1 MFFSSKGRPL
11 VREASSAPSPEPS
24 TGTATA
30 ATCEPPGKRQK
41 RATEFLLSL
50 PYLLPSQAGLSLQL
64 EAGQV
69 VKLCVS
75 KDCGVN
81 LTFKHWSKTNSVQEP
96 LTAESAID
104 TICERNGFQE
114 VVEQRKAE
122 EKAAAAKKDSM
133 KQQKVLLKD
142 GDIKHLLL

>member
-1 MFFSSKGRPL
+1 M
-11 VREASSAPSPEPS
+11 
-24 TGTATA
+24 
-30 ATCEPPGKRQK
+30 
-41 RATEFLLSL
+41 
-50 PYLLPSQAGLSLQL
+50 QL